1 MTEKINKGTC
11 HGASVQTVASTGS
24 ASTGSAAAVQETK
37 AFTFNP
43 SNTPIR
49 VQVINN
55 EPWFVAK
62 DVCDALTIEKHRDA
76 VSRLDD
82 DERGSVVVDTLGGK
96 QSVSAVNESGLYNL
110 IFQSRKPEAKV
121 FRKWVTGEVLPSIRK
136 TGSYSLPGVK
146 GIKNPV
152 ARIRRDRRELVNKDL
167 MELLWLIGES
177 LVRGDQ
183 RDIAMQLGVSVITV
197 QNTLNGYSRNAKVL
211 RALYQRAWQ
220 RRGEFML
227 YNEPKEMARRLLLQ
241 EGSPDGRQLPPHL
254 PPLRITGTSGR
265 GGQLGNQNARKNKCP
280 MQQEGGELC

>member
-1 MTEKINKGTC
+1 MNESINKGTC
-11 HGASVQTVASTGS
+11 HGASVQGTAGET
-24 ASTGSAAAVQETK
+24 ALQTVQETK

-62 DVCDALTIEKHRDA
+62 DVAKALNITWSGHTLDAIPPEWKGMVKFTTPNGGTQSLSTITEAGMYKLAFRC
-76 VSRLDD
+76 
-82 DERGSVVVDTLGGK
+82 
-96 QSVSAVNESGLYNL
+96 QSSEVADKFTN
-110 IFQSRKPEAKV
+110 
-121 FRKWVTGEVLPSIRK
+121 WVAGEVLPSIRK

-280 MQQEGGELC
+280 MLQEGGAR

>member
-1 MTEKINKGTC
+1 MDNITNE
-11 HGASVQTVASTGS
+11 
-24 ASTGSAAAVQETK
+24 AVKYCEPVTW
-37 AFTFNP
+37 ND
-43 SNTPIR
+43 SNVKLSP
-49 VQVINN
+49 VLINN
-55 EPWFVAK
+55 EPHFVAVE
-62 DVCDALTIEKHRDA
+62 VCEALDLTNPTK
-76 VSRLDD
+76 SLQSLDD
-82 DERGSVVVDTLGGK
+82 DERLTYLLDRAGQKRSVNL
-96 QSVSAVNESGLYNL
+96 VNESGLYHL
-110 IFQSRKPEAKV
+110 IFISRKPNAAK
-121 FRKWVTGEVLPSIRK
+121 FRKWITNDVIPAIRK

-241 EGSPDGRQLPPHL
+241 EGSPDGRHLPPHL

-280 MQQEGGELC
+280 MLQEGGELC

>member
-1 MTEKINKGTC
+1 MTEEIKKGTC
-11 HGASVQTVASTGS
+11 HGASVQGTAG
-24 ASTGSAAAVQETK
+24 ET
-37 AFTFNP
+37 ALQTFTFNP
-43 SNTPIR
+43 SNQPVR
-49 VQVINN
+49 VEIIGG

-241 EGSPDGRQLPPHL
+241 EGSPDGRHLPPHL

-280 MQQEGGELC
+280 MLQEGGAR

>member
-1 MTEKINKGTC
+1 MAELTEK
-11 HGASVQTVASTGS
+11 STQ
-24 ASTGSAAAVQETK
+24 VEERK
-37 AFTFNP
+37 VFTFHP
-43 SNTPIR
+43 SNQPLQ
-49 VQVINN
+49 VEVINQI
-55 EPWFVAK
+55 PYFVVA
-62 DVCDALTIEKHRDA
+62 DICAALGLTNPTDRLR
-76 VSRLDD
+76 SLDD
-82 DERGSVVVDTLGGK
+82 DEKLTYVVDRAGQRRQMWL
-96 QSVSAVNESGLYNL
+96 VNESGLYNL

-152 ARIRRDRRELVNKDL
+152 SRIRRDRRELVNKDL

-227 YNEPKEMARRLLLQ
+227 YNEPKEMAIRLLQQ
-241 EGSPDGRQLPPHL
+241 EGSPDGRHLPPHL

-280 MQQEGGELC
+280 MLQEGGELC

>member
-1 MTEKINKGTC
+1 MNEEIRRGTC
-11 HGASVQTVASTGS
+11 HGASVQGTAG
-24 ASTGSAAAVQETK
+24 ET
-37 AFTFNP
+37 ALQTFTFNP
-43 SNTPIR
+43 GNQPVR
-49 VQVINN
+49 VEIIGG

-241 EGSPDGRQLPPHL
+241 EGSPDGRHLPPHL

-280 MQQEGGELC
+280 MLQEGGAR

>member
-1 MTEKINKGTC
+1 MR
-11 HGASVQTVASTGS
+11 S
-24 ASTGSAAAVQETK
+24 
-37 AFTFNP
+37 
-43 SNTPIR
+43 
-49 VQVINN
+49 
-55 EPWFVAK
+55 
-62 DVCDALTIEKHRDA
+62 D
-76 VSRLDD
+76 
-82 DERGSVVVDTLGGK
+82 
-96 QSVSAVNESGLYNL
+96 
-110 IFQSRKPEAKV
+110 KPEAETFQDWV
-121 FRKWVTGEVLPSIRK
+121 FGEVLPSIRK

-146 GIKNPV
+146 GIKNPLS
-152 ARIRRDRRELVNKDL
+152 RIRRDRRELVNKDL

-227 YNEPKEMARRLLLQ
+227 YNEPKEMARRLLQQ
-241 EGSPDGRQLPPHL
+241 EGSPDGRHLPPHL

-280 MQQEGGELC
+280 MLQEGGELC

>member
-1 MTEKINKGTC
+1 MLQQDKTAGET
-11 HGASVQTVASTGS
+11 ALQTYTYNDSDVR
-24 ASTGSAAAVQETK
+24 
-37 AFTFNP
+37 
-43 SNTPIR
+43 IR
-49 VQVINN
+49 IQTIKD

-62 DVCDALTIEKHRDA
+62 DLCEYLELNDVGKA
-76 VSRLDD
+76 VERLDD
-82 DERGSVVVDTLGGK
+82 DEKLTRKLF
-96 QSVSAVNESGLYNL
+96 VSGQERAMWLVNESGMYAL
-110 IFQSRKPEAKV
+110 IIRSNKPKARE
-121 FRKWVTGEVLPSIRK
+121 FRKWITNDVIPAIRK

-241 EGSPDGRQLPPHL
+241 EGSPDGRHLPPHL

-280 MQQEGGELC
+280 MLQEGGELC

>member
-1 MTEKINKGTC
+1 MNEEIKKEPMC
-11 HGASVQTVASTGS
+11 S
-24 ASTGSAAAVQETK
+24 AVQEPK
-37 AFTFNP
+37 VYTFNP

-49 VQVINN
+49 VQVINQ
-55 EPWFVAK
+55 EPWFAAK
-62 DVCDALTIEKHRDA
+62 DVCQALNIKWSGNNVTLSQIP
-76 VSRLDD
+76 
-82 DERGSVVVDTLGGK
+82 DEWKGVLKFKTPGGEQELTCIAEAGMYK
-96 QSVSAVNESGLYNL
+96 LAFRCQSSEVADKFTN
-110 IFQSRKPEAKV
+110 
-121 FRKWVTGEVLPSIRK
+121 WVAGEVLPSIRK

-241 EGSPDGRQLPPHL
+241 EGSPDGRHLPPHL

-280 MQQEGGELC
+280 MLQEGGAR

>member
-1 MTEKINKGTC
+1 MTEKRTEGTMC
-11 HGASVQTVASTGS
+11 TSS
-24 ASTGSAAAVQETK
+24 VQETK

-62 DVCDALTIEKHRDA
+62 DVAKALNITWSGHTLDAIPPEWKGMVKFTTPNGGTQSLSTITEAGMYKLAFRC
-76 VSRLDD
+76 
-82 DERGSVVVDTLGGK
+82 
-96 QSVSAVNESGLYNL
+96 QSSEVADKFTN
-110 IFQSRKPEAKV
+110 
-121 FRKWVTGEVLPSIRK
+121 WVAGEVLPSIRK

-280 MQQEGGELC
+280 MLQEGGAR